1 MEKNLRITVDNRT
14 YTVAVQE
21 IDKSGKPLPQV
32 SAEARATTPAPRPVA
47 VAGKS
52 VADDSGKWNTRK
64 TDYQERMNCAAPY
77 IRNGKTV
84 AAADTT
90 KVLEAVIRPFDR
102 VNIEGNNQKQADFL
116 AECLIK
122 CDTKRIHDLH
132 MVQSAVP
139 LPVHLDMFEV
149 GIAKKLD
156 FAYGGPMGARVAQA
170 IKAGKLELGAIHTYL
185 ELFARYFIDLTPR
198 VSLICAYEGD
208 AEGNLYTGFNTEDTP
223 VIAEAT
229 KFRQGIVI
237 AQVNKLVDKVT
248 RVDIPGGWVD
258 MVIESPNPF
267 FLEPLFTRDPAN
279 ITDTQVLMAMMA
291 IKGIYAEYGVK
302 RLNHGIGFN
311 TAAIELL
318 LPTYGEELGLK
329 GKICTEFAL
338 NPHPTLI
345 PAIESG
351 WVKSIHSFGG
361 ELGMQRYCE
370 ARGDIFFLGPD
381 GTMRSNR
388 AFSQTAGH
396 YACDMFIGGTLQIDK
411 YGNSSTATA
420 NRVAGFGGAPNMG
433 CDAKG
438 RRHPTEAWLKC
449 GAEFTS
455 QSDCLGTMPRGKRL
469 VVQMQETFGEKMEPG
484 FVEELDAWALAK
496 NANLALPPVMIYADD
511 LTHIIT
517 EEGIAAL
524 HKCNGIEERMAAIR
538 GVAGYTAVGLAAI
551 TAETKALREKGII
564 RTPEDLGID
573 RGRANRSLLAAKSVS
588 ELVDWSGGLYDPPA
602 RFRNW

>member
-1 MEKNLRITVDNRT
+1 MKETK
-14 YTVAVQE
+14 
-21 IDKSGKPLPQV
+21 
-32 SAEARATTPAPRPVA
+32 
-47 VAGKS
+47 
-52 VADDSGKWNTRK
+52 KWDTRK
-64 TDYQERMNCAAPY
+64 TDYLERMSGATPY
-77 IRNGKTV
+77 INNGKVV
-84 AAADTT
+84 AAADTI

-116 AECLIK
+116 AEALIK
-122 CDTKRIHDLH
+122 CDTQRIHDLH

-156 FAYGGPMGARVAQA
+156 FAYGGPMGGRVAEA
-170 IKAGKLELGAIHTYL
+170 IKSGKLELGAIHTYL

-208 AEGNLYTGFNTEDTP
+208 ADGNLYTGFNTEDTP
-223 VIAEAT
+223 AIVEAT
-229 KFRQGIVI
+229 KFSQGIVI

-248 RVDIPGGWVD
+248 RVDIPGEWVD
-258 MVIESPNPF
+258 MVIESPKPF

-311 TAAIELL
+311 TAAIELI

-338 NPHPTLI
+338 NPHPTMI

-351 WVKSIHSFGG
+351 WVNSIHSFGG
-361 ELGMQRYCE
+361 ELGMQKYCE
-370 ARGDIFFLGPD
+370 ARGDVFFLGPD

-438 RRHPTEAWLKC
+438 RRHPSDAWLKC
-449 GAEFTS
+449 GEEFTS
-455 QSDCLGTMPRGKRL
+455 QQEYLGPMPRGKRL
-469 VVQMQETFGEKMEPG
+469 VVQMLESFGEKMVPS
-484 FVEELDAWALAK
+484 FVDELDAWTLAK
-496 NANLALPPVMIYADD
+496 NANLALPPVMIYSDD
-511 LTHIIT
+511 LTHILT
-517 EEGIAAL
+517 EEGIAFM
-524 HKCNGIEERMAAIR
+524 HKCRNLEERLAAIR
-538 GVAGYTAVGLAAI
+538 GIAGYTEVGLAAKP
-551 TAETKALREKGII
+551 AETRALRDKGII
-564 RTPEDLGID
+564 KTPEDLGID
-573 RGRANRSLLAAKSVS
+573 RSRANRSLLAAKNIR

>member
-1 MEKNLRITVDNRT
+1 MKETK
-14 YTVAVQE
+14 
-21 IDKSGKPLPQV
+21 
-32 SAEARATTPAPRPVA
+32 
-47 VAGKS
+47 
-52 VADDSGKWNTRK
+52 KWDTRK
-64 TDYQERMNCAAPY
+64 TDYQERMNGAAPY
-77 IRNGKTV
+77 IHNGKVV
-84 AAADTT
+84 ASGDTI

-116 AECLIK
+116 ANCLVK

-139 LPVHLDMFEV
+139 LAVHLDMFDV
-149 GIAKKLD
+149 GIARKLD
-156 FAYGGPMGARVAQA
+156 FAFGGPMAARVATA
-170 IKAGKLELGAIHTYL
+170 IKEGKLELGAIHTYL
-185 ELFARYFIDLTPR
+185 ELFARYFVDLTPK
-198 VSLICAYEGD
+198 VSLVCAYEGD
-208 AEGNLYTGFNTEDTP
+208 ANGNLYTGFNTEDTP

-237 AQVNKLVDKVT
+237 AQVNKLVDKVS
-248 RVDIPGGWVD
+248 RVDIPGDWVD
-258 MVIESPNPF
+258 MVIESPKPF
-267 FLEPLFTRDPAN
+267 FLEPLFTRDPGG

-302 RLNHGIGFN
+302 RLNHGLGFN

-329 GKICTEFAL
+329 GKICTEWAL

-351 WVKSIHSFGG
+351 WVKSIHCFGG
-361 ELGMQRYCE
+361 ELGMQKYCE

-396 YACDMFIGGTLQIDK
+396 YAVDMFIGGTLQIDK

-438 RRHPTEAWLKC
+438 RRHSTEAWLKC

-455 QSDCLGTMPRGKRL
+455 QSDYLGTMPRGKRL
-469 VVQMQETFGEKMEPG
+469 VVQMVETFGEKMVPA
-484 FVEELDAWALAK
+484 FVNELDACKLAK
-496 NANLALPPVMIYADD
+496 NANLPLPPVMIYSDD

-517 EEGIAAL
+517 EEGIAFL
-524 HKCNGIEERMAAIR
+524 NKCRGIEERMAAIR
-538 GVAGYTAVGLAAI
+538 GVAGLTEVGLSAKSS
-551 TAETKALREKGII
+551 ETKALREKGII
-564 RTPEDLGID
+564 KTVDDLGID
-573 RGRANRSLLAAKSVS
+573 VGRANRSLLAARNIR

>member
-1 MEKNLRITVDNRT
+1 MSETK
-14 YTVAVQE
+14 
-21 IDKSGKPLPQV
+21 
-32 SAEARATTPAPRPVA
+32 
-47 VAGKS
+47 
-52 VADDSGKWNTRK
+52 KWDTRK
-64 TDYQERMNCAAPY
+64 TDYLERMRAAAPY
-77 IRNGKTV
+77 IGNGKVV

-116 AECLIK
+116 AECLKK
-122 CDTKRIHDLH
+122 CDTQRVHDLH

-139 LPVHLDMFEV
+139 LAVHLDLFEV
-149 GIAKKLD
+149 GVARKLD
-156 FAYGGPMGARVAQA
+156 FAFGGPQAGRVAQF
-170 IKAGKLELGAIHTYL
+170 INEGKIELGAIHTYL

-198 VSLICAYEGD
+198 VSLVCAYEGD
-208 AEGNLYTGFNTEDTP
+208 RNGNLYTGFNTEDTP
-223 VIAEAT
+223 VITEAT

-237 AQVNKLVDKVT
+237 AQVNKLVDKVS
-248 RVDIPGGWVD
+248 RVDIPGEWVD
-258 MVIESPNPF
+258 MVIESPKPF

-302 RLNHGIGFN
+302 SLNHGIGFN
-311 TAAIELL
+311 TAAIELI
-318 LPTYGEELGLK
+318 LPTYAEELGLK
-329 GKICTEFAL
+329 GKICTEWAL

-345 PAIESG
+345 PAIETG
-351 WVKSIHSFGG
+351 WVQTIHCFGG

-381 GTMRSNR
+381 GTSRSNR

-396 YACDMFIGGTLQIDK
+396 YAVDMFIGGTLQIDK

-420 NRVAGFGGAPNMG
+420 SRVTGFGGAPNMG

-455 QSDCLGTMPRGKRL
+455 QSDYLGPMPRGKRL
-469 VVQMQETFGEKMEPG
+469 VVQMVETFGEKMTPA
-484 FVEELDAWALAK
+484 FVDQLDAWKLAK
-496 NANLALPPVMIYADD
+496 NSNLPLPPVMIYADD

-517 EEGIAAL
+517 EEGIAFL
-524 HKCNGIEERMAAIR
+524 HKCSGLQERMAAIR
-538 GVAGYTAVGLAAI
+538 GVAGFTEVGLAAK
-551 TAETKALREKGII
+551 TEETEALREKGII
-564 RTPEDLGID
+564 KTVEDLGID
-573 RGRANRSLLAAKSVS
+573 VSRANRSLLAARNMY
-588 ELVDWSGGLYDPPA
+588 ELVEWSGGLYDPPA

>member
-1 MEKNLRITVDNRT
+1 MKKN
-14 YTVAVQE
+14 
-21 IDKSGKPLPQV
+21 K
-32 SAEARATTPAPRPVA
+32 
-47 VAGKS
+47 
-52 VADDSGKWNTRK
+52 KWDQRK
-64 TDYQERMNCAAPY
+64 TDYLERMSGATPFLQK
-77 IRNGKTV
+77 GKVADADDTV
-84 AAADTT
+84 
-90 KVLEAVIRPFDR
+90 KLLEAVIRPFDR

-116 AECLIK
+116 AEALIK
-122 CDTKRIHDLH
+122 CDTQRVHDLH

-156 FAYGGPMGARVAQA
+156 FAYGGPMGGRVAEA
-170 IKAGKLELGAIHTYL
+170 IKEGKLELGAIHTYL

-208 AEGNLYTGFNTEDTP
+208 ADGNLYTGFNTEDTP
-223 VIAEAT
+223 AIVEAT
-229 KFRQGIVI
+229 KFSQGIVI
-237 AQVNKLVDKVT
+237 AQVNKLVDKVS
-248 RVDIPGGWVD
+248 RVDIPGEWVD
-258 MVIESPNPF
+258 VVIESPKPF

-291 IKGIYAEYGVK
+291 IKGIYGEYGVK

-351 WVKSIHSFGG
+351 WVESIHSFGG
-361 ELGMQRYCE
+361 ELGMQQYCE

-420 NRVAGFGGAPNMG
+420 ARVAGFGGAPNMG

-438 RRHPTEAWLKC
+438 RRHPSDAWLKC
-449 GAEFTS
+449 GEEFAT
-455 QSDCLGTMPRGKRL
+455 QNQYLGTMPRGKRL
-469 VVQMQETFGEKMEPG
+469 VVQMLETFGEKMTPA
-484 FVEELDAWALAK
+484 FVDELDAWQLAK
-496 NANLALPPVMIYADD
+496 NAKLALPPVMIYADD
-511 LTHIIT
+511 LTHILT
-517 EEGIAAL
+517 EEGIAFM
-524 HKCNGIEERMAAIR
+524 HKCQNLEERMAAIR
-538 GVAGYTAVGLAAI
+538 GVAGFTEVGLAANP
-551 TAETKALREKGII
+551 AETKALRDKGVIK
-564 RTPEDLGID
+564 TPEDLGID
-573 RGRANRSLLAAKSVS
+573 RERANRSLLAARSVR
-588 ELVDWSGGLYDPPA
+588 ELVDWSDGLYDPPA

>member
-1 MEKNLRITVDNRT
+1 MKETK
-14 YTVAVQE
+14 
-21 IDKSGKPLPQV
+21 
-32 SAEARATTPAPRPVA
+32 
-47 VAGKS
+47 
-52 VADDSGKWNTRK
+52 KWDTRK
-64 TDYQERMNCAAPY
+64 TDYQERMNGAAPY
-77 IRNGKTV
+77 IRNGKVV
-84 AAADTT
+84 ASGDTI
-90 KVLEAVIRPFDR
+90 KILEAVIRPFDR

-116 AECLIK
+116 ANCLVK
-122 CDTKRIHDLH
+122 CDTQRIHDLH

-139 LPVHLDMFEV
+139 LPVHLDMFDV
-149 GIAKKLD
+149 GIARKLD
-156 FAYGGPMGARVAQA
+156 FAFGGPMAARVASA
-170 IKAGKLELGAIHTYL
+170 IKEGKLELGAIHTYL
-185 ELFARYFIDLTPR
+185 ELFARYFMDLTPK

-208 AEGNLYTGFNTEDTP
+208 ASGNLYTGFNTEDTP

-237 AQVNKLVDKVT
+237 AQVNKLVDKVS
-248 RVDIPGGWVD
+248 RVDIPGDWVD
-258 MVIESPNPF
+258 MVIESPKPF
-267 FLEPLFTRDPAN
+267 FLEPLFTRDPGG

-302 RLNHGIGFN
+302 RVNHGLGFN

-338 NPHPTLI
+338 NPHPTMI

-351 WVKSIHSFGG
+351 WVKSIHCFGG
-361 ELGMQRYCE
+361 ELGMQKYCE
-370 ARGDIFFLGPD
+370 ARGDVFFLGPD

-396 YACDMFIGGTLQIDK
+396 YAVDMFIGGTLQIDK

-438 RRHPTEAWLKC
+438 RRHSTEAWLKC

-455 QSDCLGTMPRGKRL
+455 QSDYLGTMPRGKRL
-469 VVQMQETFGEKMEPG
+469 VVQLVETFGEKMAPV
-484 FVEELDAWALAK
+484 FVNELDACKLAK
-496 NANLALPPVMIYADD
+496 NAKLPLPPVMIYSDD
-511 LTHIIT
+511 LTHIVT
-517 EEGIAAL
+517 EEGIAFL
-524 HKCNGIEERMAAIR
+524 HKCRGLEERMAAIR
-538 GVAGYTAVGLAAI
+538 AVAGLTEVGLAANPS
-551 TAETKALREKGII
+551 ETKTLREKGII
-564 RTPEDLGID
+564 KTLDDLGID
-573 RGRANRSLLAAKSVS
+573 VSRANRSLLAAKSIR

>member
-1 MEKNLRITVDNRT
+1 MNR
-14 YTVAVQE
+14 E
-21 IDKSGKPLPQV
+21 
-32 SAEARATTPAPRPVA
+32 PVM
-47 VAGKS
+47 KETR
-52 VADDSGKWNTRK
+52 KWDTRK
-64 TDYQERMNCAAPY
+64 TDYLERMSGAEPY
-77 IRNGKTV
+77 VNNGKVV
-84 AAADTT
+84 AAEDTIN
-90 KVLEAVIRPFDR
+90 VLEAVIRPFDR

-116 AECLIK
+116 AEALIK
-122 CDTKRIHDLH
+122 CDTGRVHDLH

-156 FAYGGPMGARVAQA
+156 FAYGGPMGGRVAEA
-170 IKAGKLELGAIHTYL
+170 IKEGKLELGAIHTYL

-208 AEGNLYTGFNTEDTP
+208 ADGNLYTGFNTEDTP
-223 VIAEAT
+223 AIVEAT
-229 KFRQGIVI
+229 KFSQGIVI

-248 RVDIPGGWVD
+248 RVDIPGEWVD
-258 MVIESPNPF
+258 MVIESPKPF

-291 IKGIYAEYGVK
+291 IKGIYGEYGVK

-311 TAAIELL
+311 TAAIELI

-338 NPHPTLI
+338 NPHPTMI

-361 ELGMQRYCE
+361 ELGMQKYCE
-370 ARGDIFFLGPD
+370 ARGDVFFLGPD

-420 NRVAGFGGAPNMG
+420 SRVAGFGGAPNMG

-438 RRHPTEAWLKC
+438 RRHPSGAWLKC

-455 QSDCLGTMPRGKRL
+455 QSEYLGPMPRGKRL
-469 VVQMQETFGEKMEPG
+469 VVQMLESFGEKMVPS
-484 FVEELDAWALAK
+484 FVDELDAWQLAK
-496 NANLALPPVMIYADD
+496 NANLDLPPVMIYADD
-511 LTHIIT
+511 LTHILT
-517 EEGIAAL
+517 EEGIAFM
-524 HKCNGIEERMAAIR
+524 HKCQSLEERMAAIR
-538 GVAGYTAVGLAAI
+538 GVAGFTDVGLAAKP
-551 TAETKALREKGII
+551 AETKALRDKGVIK
-564 RTPEDLGID
+564 TPEDLGIN
-573 RGRANRSLLAAKSVS
+573 RARANRSLLAAKNVR
-588 ELVDWSGGLYDPPA
+588 ELVDWSDGLYDPPA

>member
-1 MEKNLRITVDNRT
+1 MKETK
-14 YTVAVQE
+14 
-21 IDKSGKPLPQV
+21 
-32 SAEARATTPAPRPVA
+32 
-47 VAGKS
+47 
-52 VADDSGKWNTRK
+52 KWDTRK
-64 TDYQERMNCAAPY
+64 TDYLERMSGAAPY
-77 IRNGKTV
+77 INNGKV
-84 AAADTT
+84 VKAEDIIN
-90 KVLEAVIRPFDR
+90 VLEAVIRPFDR

-116 AECLIK
+116 AEALIK
-122 CDTKRIHDLH
+122 CDTQRIHDLH

-139 LPVHLDMFEV
+139 LAVHLDMFEV
-149 GIAKKLD
+149 GIARKLD
-156 FAYGGPMGARVAQA
+156 FAYGGPMGGRVAEA
-170 IKAGKLELGAIHTYL
+170 IKQGKLELGAIHTYL

-208 AEGNLYTGFNTEDTP
+208 ADGNLYTGFNTEDTP
-223 VIAEAT
+223 AIVEAT
-229 KFRQGIVI
+229 KFSQGIVI
-237 AQVNKLVDKVT
+237 AQVNKLVNKVT
-248 RVDIPGGWVD
+248 RVDIPGEWVD
-258 MVIESPNPF
+258 MVIESPKPF

-291 IKGIYAEYGVK
+291 IKGIYGEYGVK

-311 TAAIELL
+311 TAAIELI

-338 NPHPTLI
+338 NPHPTMI

-351 WVKSIHSFGG
+351 WVESIHSFGG
-361 ELGMQRYCE
+361 ELGMQKYCE
-370 ARGDIFFLGPD
+370 ARGDVFFLGPD

-420 NRVAGFGGAPNMG
+420 TRVAGFGGAPNMG

-438 RRHPTEAWLKC
+438 RRHPSDAWLKC

-455 QSDCLGTMPRGKRL
+455 QSEYLGPMPRGKRL
-469 VVQMQETFGEKMEPG
+469 VVQMLESFGEKMVPG
-484 FVEELDAWALAK
+484 FVDELDAWQLAK

-511 LTHIIT
+511 LTHILT
-517 EEGIAAL
+517 EEGIAFM
-524 HKCNGIEERMAAIR
+524 HKCQSLEERMAAIR
-538 GVAGYTAVGLAAI
+538 GVAGFTDVGLAAKP
-551 TAETKALREKGII
+551 AETKALRDRGII
-564 RTPEDLGID
+564 KTPEDLGID
-573 RGRANRSLLAAKSVS
+573 RERANRSLLAAKNVR

>member
-1 MEKNLRITVDNRT
+1 MKETR
-14 YTVAVQE
+14 
-21 IDKSGKPLPQV
+21 
-32 SAEARATTPAPRPVA
+32 
-47 VAGKS
+47 
-52 VADDSGKWNTRK
+52 KWDTRK
-64 TDYQERMNCAAPY
+64 TDYLDRMSGATPY
-77 IRNGKTV
+77 IGKGKV
-84 AAADTT
+84 VQSEDTIC
-90 KVLEAVIRPFDR
+90 VLEAVIRPFDR

-116 AECLIK
+116 AETLSQ
-122 CDTKRIHDLH
+122 CDTQRIHDLH

-139 LPVHLDMFEV
+139 LPVHLDMFDL

-156 FAYGGPMGARVAQA
+156 FAYGGPMGGRVAEA
-170 IKAGKLELGAIHTYL
+170 IKEGKLELGAIHTYL

-208 AEGNLYTGFNTEDTP
+208 TEGNLYTGFNTEDTP
-223 VIAEAT
+223 AIVEAT
-229 KFRQGIVI
+229 KFSQGIVI

-248 RVDIPGGWVD
+248 RVDIPGEWVD
-258 MVIESPNPF
+258 VVIESPKPF

-291 IKGIYAEYGVK
+291 IKGIYGEYGVK

-311 TAAIELL
+311 TAAIELI
-318 LPTYGEELGLK
+318 LPTYAEELGLK

-351 WVKSIHSFGG
+351 WVESIHSFGG
-361 ELGMQRYCE
+361 ELGMQKYCE
-370 ARGDIFFLGPD
+370 ARGDVFFLGPD

-388 AFSQTAGH
+388 AFSQMAGH

-411 YGNSSTATA
+411 FGNSSTATA
-420 NRVAGFGGAPNMG
+420 SRVAGFGGAPNMG

-438 RRHPTEAWLKC
+438 RRHPSAAWLKC
-449 GAEFTS
+449 GEEFVS
-455 QSDCLGTMPRGKRL
+455 QKDYLGTMPRGKRL
-469 VVQMQETFGEKMEPG
+469 VVQMLETFGEKMTPS
-484 FVEELDAWALAK
+484 FVAELDAWQLAK

-511 LTHIIT
+511 LTHILT
-517 EEGIAAL
+517 EEGIAFL
-524 HKCNGIEERMAAIR
+524 HKCQGLEERMAAIR
-538 GVAGYTAVGLAAI
+538 GVAGYTEVGLAAKS
-551 TAETKALREKGII
+551 AETRVLRDKGII
-564 RTPEDLGID
+564 QTPEDLGID
-573 RGRANRSLLAAKSVS
+573 RGKANRDLLAAKSIR

>member
-1 MEKNLRITVDNRT
+1 MSNKQWETRKADYQSRMNSAAT
-14 YTVAVQE
+14 Y
-21 IDKSGKPLPQV
+21 IH
-32 SAEARATTPAPRPVA
+32 
-47 VAGKS
+47 AGK
-52 VADDSGKWNTRK
+52 V
-64 TDYQERMNCAAPY
+64 
-77 IRNGKTV
+77 V

-116 AECLIK
+116 AESLIK
-122 CDTKRIHDLH
+122 CDLEQVHDLH

-139 LPVHLDMFEV
+139 LSVHLDMFEV

-156 FAYGGPMGARVAQA
+156 FAYGGPMGARIADA
-170 IKAGKLELGAIHTYL
+170 IKHGKLELGAIHTYL

-198 VSLICAYEGD
+198 VSLVCAYDGD
-208 AEGNLYTGFNTEDTP
+208 ASGNLYTGFNTEDTP
-223 VIAEAT
+223 AIVEAT

-237 AQVNKLVDKVT
+237 AQVNKLVDKVS
-248 RVDIPGGWVD
+248 RVDIPGDWVD
-258 MVIESPNPF
+258 IVIESPKPF

-291 IKGIYAEYGVK
+291 IKGIYGEYGVK

-318 LPTYGEELGLK
+318 LPTYAEELGLK

-338 NPHPTLI
+338 NPHPTMI

-351 WVKSIHSFGG
+351 WVESIHSFGG
-361 ELGMQRYCE
+361 ELGMQKYCE
-370 ARGDIFFLGPD
+370 ARGDVFFLGPD

-396 YACDMFIGGTLQIDK
+396 YACDMFIGGTLQIDRF
-411 YGNSSTATA
+411 GNSSTATA
-420 NRVAGFGGAPNMG
+420 SRVAGFGGAPNMG

-438 RRHPTEAWLKC
+438 RRHPTAAWLKC

-455 QSDCLGTMPRGKRL
+455 QSEYLGNMPRGKRL
-469 VVQMQETFGEKMEPG
+469 VVQMAETFGEKMVPT
-484 FVEELDAWALAK
+484 FVAELDAWELAK

-511 LTHIIT
+511 LTHILT
-517 EEGIAAL
+517 EEGIAFL
-524 HKCNGIEERMAAIR
+524 HKCRSLEERMAAIR
-538 GVAGYTAVGLAAI
+538 GVAGFTEVGLVAKP
-551 TAETKALREKGII
+551 AETRALRESGII

-573 RGRANRSLLAAKSVS
+573 RMRANRSQLAAKNIS
-588 ELVDWSGGLYDPPA
+588 ELVEWSGGLYDPPA

>member
-1 MEKNLRITVDNRT
+1 MKETKRWD
-14 YTVAVQE
+14 
-21 IDKSGKPLPQV
+21 
-32 SAEARATTPAPRPVA
+32 
-47 VAGKS
+47 
-52 VADDSGKWNTRK
+52 TRK
-64 TDYQERMNCAAPY
+64 TDYLERMSGATPY
-77 IRNGKTV
+77 IHKGKVV
-84 AAADTT
+84 AAAETT
-90 KVLEAVIRPFDR
+90 RVLEAVIRPFDR

-116 AECLIK
+116 AEALSK
-122 CDTKRIHDLH
+122 CDTRRIHDLH

-139 LPVHLDMFEV
+139 LPVHLDLFEI

-156 FAYGGPMGARVAQA
+156 FAYSGPMGGRLAEA
-170 IKAGKLELGAIHTYL
+170 IKEGKLELGAIHTYL

-208 AEGNLYTGFNTEDTP
+208 ADGNLYTGFNTEDTP
-223 VIAEAT
+223 AIVEAT
-229 KFRQGIVI
+229 KFSQGIVI

-248 RVDIPGGWVD
+248 RVDIPGEWVD
-258 MVIESPNPF
+258 IVIESPKPF

-291 IKGIYAEYGVK
+291 IKGIYGEYGVK

-311 TAAIELL
+311 TAAIELI

-329 GKICTEFAL
+329 GKICTQFAL

-351 WVKSIHSFGG
+351 WVESIHSFGG
-361 ELGMQRYCE
+361 ELGMQKYCE
-370 ARGDIFFLGPD
+370 ARGDVFFLGPD

-396 YACDMFIGGTLQIDK
+396 YACDLFIGGTLQIDK

-420 NRVAGFGGAPNMG
+420 TRVAGFGGAPNMG

-438 RRHPTEAWLKC
+438 RRHPSDAWLKC

-455 QSDCLGTMPRGKRL
+455 QQEYLGPMPRGKRL
-469 VVQMQETFGEKMEPG
+469 VVQMLESFGEKMVPS
-484 FVEELDAWALAK
+484 FVDELDAWTLAK
-496 NANLALPPVMIYADD
+496 NAKLALPPVMIYADD
-511 LTHIIT
+511 LTHILT
-517 EEGIAAL
+517 EEGIAFL
-524 HKCNGIEERMAAIR
+524 HKCRNLEERMAAIR
-538 GVAGYTAVGLAAI
+538 AVAGYTEVGLAAKP
-551 TAETKALREKGII
+551 AETQALRDKGII

-573 RGRANRSLLAAKSVS
+573 RSRANRSLLAAKNIR

>member
-1 MEKNLRITVDNRT
+1 MSETK
-14 YTVAVQE
+14 
-21 IDKSGKPLPQV
+21 
-32 SAEARATTPAPRPVA
+32 
-47 VAGKS
+47 
-52 VADDSGKWNTRK
+52 KWDTRK
-64 TDYQERMNCAAPY
+64 SDYLERMNGAAPY
-77 IRNGKTV
+77 IRKGKVV
-84 AAADTT
+84 AAADTV

-122 CDTKRIHDLH
+122 CDTQRVHGLH

-139 LPVHLDMFEV
+139 LAVHLDMFDV

-156 FAYGGPMGARVAQA
+156 FAFGGPMAGRVAQA
-170 IKAGKLELGAIHTYL
+170 IREGKLELGAIHTYL
-185 ELFARYFIDLTPR
+185 ELFARYFVDLTPR

-208 AEGNLYTGFNTEDTP
+208 NAGNLYTGFNTEDTP
-223 VIAEAT
+223 AIAEAT

-237 AQVNKLVDKVT
+237 AQVNKLVEKVS
-248 RVDIPGGWVD
+248 RVDIPGDWVD
-258 MVIESPNPF
+258 MVIESPKPF
-267 FLEPLFTRDPAN
+267 FLEPLFTRDPGG

-302 RLNHGIGFN
+302 RVNHGLGFN

-338 NPHPTLI
+338 NPHPTMI

-351 WVKSIHSFGG
+351 WVKSIHCFGG
-361 ELGMQRYCE
+361 ELGMQKYCE
-370 ARGDIFFLGPD
+370 ARGDVFFLGPD

-396 YACDMFIGGTLQIDK
+396 YAVDMFIGGTLQIDK

-438 RRHPTEAWLKC
+438 RRHSTDAWLKC

-455 QSDCLGTMPRGKRL
+455 QSEYLGTMPRGKRL
-469 VVQMQETFGEKMEPG
+469 VVQMVETFGEKMAPV
-484 FVEELDAWALAK
+484 FVDELDACRLAK
-496 NANLALPPVMIYADD
+496 NANLPLPPIMIYSDD
-511 LTHIIT
+511 LTHILT
-517 EEGIAAL
+517 EEGIAFL
-524 HKCNGIEERMAAIR
+524 HKCRGLEERMAAIR
-538 GVAGYTAVGLAAI
+538 GVAGFTKVGLAAKPS
-551 TAETKALREKGII
+551 ETRTLREKGII
-564 RTPEDLGID
+564 KTLDDLGID
-573 RGRANRSLLAAKSVS
+573 IRRANRSLLAAKNIR

>member
-1 MEKNLRITVDNRT
+1 MKE
-14 YTVAVQE
+14 
-21 IDKSGKPLPQV
+21 
-32 SAEARATTPAPRPVA
+32 
-47 VAGKS
+47 
-52 VADDSGKWNTRK
+52 TRK
-64 TDYQERMNCAAPY
+64 WDTRKADYLERMSGVASY
-77 IRNGKTV
+77 INNGKVVT
-84 AAADTT
+84 AEDTIN
-90 KVLEAVIRPFDR
+90 VLEAVIRPFDR

-116 AECLIK
+116 AEALIK
-122 CDTKRIHDLH
+122 CDTQRIHDLH

-156 FAYGGPMGARVAQA
+156 FAYGGPMGGRVAEA
-170 IKAGKLELGAIHTYL
+170 IKEGKLELGAIHTYL

-208 AEGNLYTGFNTEDTP
+208 ADGNLYTGFNTEDTP
-223 VIAEAT
+223 AIVEAT
-229 KFRQGIVI
+229 KFSQGIVI
-237 AQVNKLVDKVT
+237 AQVNKLVDKVS
-248 RVDIPGGWVD
+248 RVDIPGEWVD
-258 MVIESPNPF
+258 IVIESPKPF

-291 IKGIYAEYGVK
+291 IKGIYGEYGVK

-338 NPHPTLI
+338 NPHPTMI

-351 WVKSIHSFGG
+351 WVESIHSFGG
-361 ELGMQRYCE
+361 ELGMQKYCE
-370 ARGDIFFLGPD
+370 ARGDVFFLGPD

-420 NRVAGFGGAPNMG
+420 SRVAGFGGAPNMG

-438 RRHPTEAWLKC
+438 RRHPSDAWLKC

-455 QSDCLGTMPRGKRL
+455 QSEYLGPMPRGKRL
-469 VVQMQETFGEKMEPG
+469 VVQMLETFGEKMVPS
-484 FVEELDAWALAK
+484 FVDELDAWQLAK
-496 NANLALPPVMIYADD
+496 NANLDLPPVMIYADD
-511 LTHIIT
+511 LTHILT
-517 EEGIAAL
+517 EEGIAFM
-524 HKCNGIEERMAAIR
+524 HKCQSLEERMAAIR
-538 GVAGYTAVGLAAI
+538 GVAGFTDVGLAAKA
-551 TAETKALREKGII
+551 AETKALRDKGII
-564 RTPEDLGID
+564 KTPEDLGID
-573 RGRANRSLLAAKSVS
+573 RDRANRSLLAAKSVR
-588 ELVDWSGGLYDPPA
+588 ELVDWSDGLYDPPA